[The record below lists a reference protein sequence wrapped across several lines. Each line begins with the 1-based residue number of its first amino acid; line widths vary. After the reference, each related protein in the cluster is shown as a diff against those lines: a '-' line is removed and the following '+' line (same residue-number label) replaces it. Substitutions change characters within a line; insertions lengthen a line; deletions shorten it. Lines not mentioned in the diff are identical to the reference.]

1 MIEGSV
7 HAMQDQETRVE
18 VLCNNN
24 KINRKHNLLAY
35 VAVSLDI
42 KIAIRNSNYL
52 VSDMRYSSR
61 TMVGIVGLRWTIVV
75 MAKNVRSDITLLH
88 L

>member
-18 VLCNNN
+18 ELCNNN

-52 VSDMRYSSR
+52 VSGMRYSSR
-61 TMVGIVGLRWTIVV
+61 IMVGIVGLRWTIVV
-75 MAKNVRSDITLLH
+75 MAKNVRYDITLLH